1 LREGGPDEPPVC
13 DLSRDGCRWCA
24 SRMPTP
30 TSAPSP
36 HTCHRATSTCDTV
49 NAAQCE
55 DVGCQGGKGPRARR
69 GGASARG
76 QSCRGEGSAPLK
88 RASLRPCLTRTSGD
102 KRRPGPPAREPL
114 VEAPGGKL
122 FTLVLKHRGGP
133 PGHHACGDPAKLE
146 MYERTVHGLAFF
158 SRYNL
163 VCPRV
168 LGRVQT

>member
-1 LREGGPDEPPVC
+1 MREGGPDEPPVC

-102 KRRPGPPAREPL
+102 KKRPGPQRGSHWSRPPDCLPYSFEAPWAGCTIHGCTAPAR
-114 VEAPGGKL
+114 GG
-122 FTLVLKHRGGP
+122 RDGGLRRATARQ
-133 PGHHACGDPAKLE
+133 HHAASG
-146 MYERTVHGLAFF
+146 
-158 SRYNL
+158 
-163 VCPRV
+163 PRPE
-168 LGRVQT
+168 LTP